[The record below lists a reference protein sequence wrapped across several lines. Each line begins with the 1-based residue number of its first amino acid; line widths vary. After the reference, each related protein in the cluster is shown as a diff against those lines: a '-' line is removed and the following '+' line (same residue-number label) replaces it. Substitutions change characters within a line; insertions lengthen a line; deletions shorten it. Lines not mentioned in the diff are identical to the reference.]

1 MAVKGEL
8 LTMDLDG
15 NGNKQYRVLSINNN
29 IAKVF
34 DMSDISTSQRYYA
47 VETDYDNFAYFVGT
61 DGYINATSPYNPNS
75 VRPAFAI
82 DLSKIS
88 YTRE

>member
-15 NGNKQYRVLSINNN
+15 NGNKQYRVLSVNNN

-34 DMSDISTSQRYYA
+34 DMSDISTSQVYYA
-47 VETDYDNFAYFVGT
+47 DGT
-61 DGYINATSPYNPNS
+61 LVTTTKFHIHAN
-75 VRPAFAI
+75 
-82 DLSKIS
+82 K
-88 YTRE
+88 